1 MTATTSPATAGT
13 TRMFFIDDS
22 GAEDTGWIVYS
33 WVECAI
39 GDWAAGLRGRLDL
52 RKDIF
57 ARFAIPPAY
66 ELHSSP
72 FAGGKGNPSTNQA
85 WNRNKSNRR
94 PVMTLALDQI
104 GSAPEIRV
112 GTVYR
117 QTSQRRKAYAA
128 ERADVYEKL
137 VGHLDTRLG
146 AAREHGLLFM
156 DGDGTDPSYAR
167 AHRGL
172 KLASRNII
180 EDPLFQGSHQNQWI
194 QMADIAAWSAY
205 QYLRQGDNRRFAWNW
220 YPSHLMASDAN
231 GGPIVV

>member
-1 MTATTSPATAGT
+1 MTASTLPATAGA
-13 TRMFFIDDS
+13 TRMFFVDDS

-57 ARFAIPPAY
+57 AQFAIPPSV
-66 ELHSSP
+66 ELHSAP
-72 FAGGKGNPSTNQA
+72 FAGGKGNPSTDLK
-85 WNRNKSNRR
+85 WNRNKINRR
-94 PVMTLALDQI
+94 PVLTMALDQI
-104 GSAPEIRV
+104 GRAPELQV

-117 QTSQRRKAYAA
+117 HTSKRRKDYSA
-128 ERADVYEKL
+128 EKADVYEKL

-146 AAREHGLLFM
+146 KAGEHGLVFM
-156 DGDGTDPSYAR
+156 DGNGTDLSYAR

-180 EDPLFQGSHQNQWI
+180 EDPLFQGAHQNQWI
-194 QMADIAAWSAY
+194 QMADVVAWSAY
-205 QYLRQGDNRRFAWNW
+205 QHLHRGSSGHFAAAW
-220 YPSHLMASDAN
+220 YPTYLATSDVN
-231 GGPIVV
+231 GRPLAM